1 MPILQMRKLRSPEVK
16 SFPQLTGE
24 KVAKLMF
31 KDSLSFLRNAN
42 LGDQLTLSTQPR
54 AGSVGTIR

>member
-1 MPILQMRKLRSPEVK
+1 MRKLRSPEVK

-24 KVAKLMF
+24 KVAELMF